1 MSDEDL
7 DPVDDLLS
15 DWDAMEDCPIAPKP
29 KLEDFGLEKS
39 DLYEVSME
47 VARLTDANRP
57 FTPHSVEQSG
67 DSLLLAVLVVSI
79 IPAYLAGGIL
89 AVFGGLAVA
98 VVVGGVVL
106 WVLDGGYRRF
116 AARRHPRPDL
126 EPKVWAFLQYEH
138 ALYDWRIH
146 ESKSYPLS
154 LNRRTDEWVR
164 CWWNRRSGR
173 IPQPISYGCTKKSP
187 LNNYSQLNSY
197 WQPWDCLNGSQQNI
211 VRFLYWRTRS
221 SRMEFAFKLLLS
233 AGLLVALFVIF
244 GMRSPEGD

>member
-7 DPVDDLLS
+7 DPVDALLS
-15 DWDAMEDCPIAPKP
+15 DWHAMDDCPIRPKP

-67 DSLLLAVLVVSI
+67 DSLLLAALVVPI
-79 IPAYLAGGIL
+79 LPAYLAGGIL
-89 AVFGGLAVA
+89 GVLVGLAVA

-116 AARRHPRPDL
+116 AARRHPRPEL
-126 EPKVWAFLQYEH
+126 EPKVLAFFQFEES
-138 ALYDWRIH
+138 LYLWRIN
-146 ESKSYPLS
+146 ESKLYPLS
-154 LNRRTDEWVR
+154 LNRETDVWVR

-173 IPQPISYGCTKKSP
+173 IPQPISYGRTKKP
-187 LNNYSQLNSY
+187 PVNGD
-197 WQPWDCLNGSQQNI
+197 WQPWDCLNGSEQNI

-221 SRMEFAFKLLLS
+221 SRMEFAFKLLMTITLTL
-233 AGLLVALFVIF
+233 ALLAIF
-244 GMRSPEGD
+244 GVRFPSGD